1 MCPTGFVFLDA
12 LPLTASGKVDRKAL
26 AAMPPPA
33 ADVSRELEPPRDD
46 VERKVAEIFQQLLN
60 RAPIG
65 RNDDF
70 FLQGGDSL
78 AAFELQAR
86 LRSVFGASPSNFH
99 EDATVAG
106 IAAGVRSLR
115 ETPSAASRGLPVL
128 TPLWRQGTAPPL
140 FLVHG
145 RHGQAFVSPY
155 FMRLLGNDQPVW
167 AFQARGLD
175 GLREPNATI
184 EAMAADY
191 LGELRNV
198 RPHGP
203 YFLGA
208 LCAGALIAAVM
219 ARALREDGE
228 TVLPLLLLDPPGHAM
243 QGGYL
248 QLTEERFVNKMKTRA
263 AMGGIAA
270 PMDDPAYLKALVR
283 TVSAF
288 EHAIATHRRR
298 SYDGPAPHMSRAAS
312 ASVGTRAYLESIF
325 TGRVE

>member
-1 MCPTGFVFLDA
+1 VPGVTKVAVLAIGERSAEPDRLVAYLATAREEDRDPLLIRRHAAARIPAYMCPTGFVFLDA

-26 AAMPPPA
+26 AAMSPPA
-33 ADVSRELEPPRDD
+33 ADVSREFEPPRDD
-46 VERKVAEIFQQLLN
+46 VEREVAAIFQQLLN

-86 LRSVFGASPSNFH
+86 LRSVFGASPANFH

-115 ETPSAASRGLPVL
+115 ETPAAASRVLPVL

-145 RHGQAFVSPY
+145 RHGQAFVSPH

-175 GLREPNATI
+175 GLREPSATI

-191 LGELRNV
+191 LAELRSV

-208 LCAGALIAAVM
+208 LCAGALIAAMM

-228 TVLPLLLLDPPGHAM
+228 TVLPLLLLDPPAHAL

-248 QLTEERFVNKMKTRA
+248 QLTEERFVTKMKTRA
-263 AMGGIAA
+263 AMGGIAR
-270 PMDDPAYLKALVR
+270 PWTIPR
-283 TVSAF
+283 T
-288 EHAIATHRRR
+288 
-298 SYDGPAPHMSRAAS
+298 
-312 ASVGTRAYLESIF
+312 
-325 TGRVE
+325 